1 MLRDQKNV
9 SQARAHALDWHQVY
23 SGGSDMI
30 TRYSLIA
37 ALSISTAAFPIAEAK
52 AQDGLV
58 GGIIGGIIGGAIA
71 NQQRAQPQ
79 RTQQRTTT
87 QRPRATTVNTVQRE
101 QNRAVQTALNHFGWN
116 VGTAD
121 GALGPRSRNGIS
133 QYQVFLN
140 FSGTGLLTEFER
152 NILVTA
158 HQRAIMGG
166 PQVAQAVSSHP
177 QGMRGLLLMVRD
189 EMSGRSPTQSAGNYG
204 LPALVASA
212 VDEIAAS
219 SDPTATQLVQR
230 AGFIQLADLNGD
242 GRTDYII
249 DTSVTGSA
257 FWCSAQACTVQVF
270 VSTPDGYVRNDFQ
283 AFNVTPAMFR
293 CTRGTCEMGDAQAPV
308 TVAATPSAAPQPPAT
323 TEVALSVPSAQPAAR
338 NPNAEAAS
346 PAPAIPSFFGGGQAE
361 RSLASHCNRVSLL
374 TSANGGF
381 TTQATMTDPVMVI
394 NEQFCLARTYAVAD
408 GEELITKV
416 QGATPDQIVQQ
427 CQSFAPT
434 LRPHVAALSVQ
445 PRDEVLRAV
454 GAFILQSGMS
464 PEQLAATARI
474 CLAVGYKLDDM
485 DLSIGSTLLLV
496 AMGERAYGELVGHHL
511 GQGYGAATREDLAF
525 SWYEHGLDAAKQAV
539 FAPMQ
544 PERDQLL
551 RAAVFGPPAEQSLS
565 ADAAP
570 VEAALPVFMV
580 PQE

>member
-1 MLRDQKNV
+1 
-9 SQARAHALDWHQVY
+9 
-23 SGGSDMI
+23 MI
-30 TRYSLIA
+30 TRYSLII
-37 ALSISTAAFPIAEAK
+37 ALSISTAAFPVAEAR

-58 GGIIGGIIGGAIA
+58 GGIIGGIIGGAIV
-71 NQQRAQPQ
+71 NQQRSQPA
-79 RTQQRTTT
+79 RTQQRVAP
-87 QRPRATTVNTVQRE
+87 QRTAPRPAVNTAQRE
-101 QNRAVQTALNHFGWN
+101 QNRSVQTALNHFGWN
-116 VGTAD
+116 VGAAD
-121 GALGPRSRNGIS
+121 GAIGPRSREGIS
-133 QYQVFLN
+133 QYQVFLS
-140 FSGTGLLTEFER
+140 FPGTGQLTEFER

-166 PQVAQAVSSHP
+166 PQIAQTVSSHP

-189 EMSGRSPTQSAGNYG
+189 EMSGRSPAQSAGNYG

-219 SDPTATQLVQR
+219 SDPTAQQLVQR
-230 AGFIQLADLNGD
+230 SGFIQLADLNGD

-308 TVAATPSAAPQPPAT
+308 TVAATPPAAPQPSAT

-338 NPNAEAAS
+338 NPNAETAATPS
-346 PAPAIPSFFGGGQAE
+346 IPSFFGGGQTE

-374 TSANGGF
+374 TSANGGY
-381 TTQATMTDPVMVI
+381 TTQATMTDPAMVV

-408 GEELITKV
+408 GEELIAKV

-427 CQSFAPT
+427 CQGFAPT

-445 PRDEVLRAV
+445 SRDEVMSAV
-454 GAFILQSGMS
+454 GAFILQSGLS

-485 DLSIGSTLLLV
+485 ELSLGSSLLLV
-496 AMGERAYGELVGHHL
+496 AMGERAYGELIGHHL
-511 GQGYGAATREDLAF
+511 GQGYGAATRDDLALA
-525 SWYEHGLDAAKQAV
+525 WYEYGLDPAKQAV

-551 RAAVFGPPAEQSLS
+551 RAAVFGGAAEQEPSA
-565 ADAAP
+565 ADAP
-570 VEAALPVFMV
+570 VGAALPVFLV
-580 PQE
+580 PQD

>member
-1 MLRDQKNV
+1 MVFK
-9 SQARAHALDWHQVY
+9 
-23 SGGSDMI
+23 
-30 TRYSLIA
+30 YSLIA
-37 ALSISTAAFPIAEAK
+37 ALSISTVAFPVTEAR

-79 RTQQRTTT
+79 RAQPQRTTQQRTAP
-87 QRPRATTVNTVQRE
+87 RPTVNTVQRE

-116 VGTAD
+116 VGAAD
-121 GALGPRSRNGIS
+121 GAIGPRSREGIS
-133 QYQVFLN
+133 QYQAFLS
-140 FSGTGLLTEFER
+140 FSGTGQLTEFER
-152 NILVTA
+152 NILITA
-158 HQRAIMGG
+158 HQRAIVGG

-189 EMSGRSPTQSAGNYG
+189 EMSGRSPVQSAGNYG
-204 LPALVASA
+204 LPAAVANA

-219 SDPTATQLVQR
+219 SDPSSAQLVQR

-270 VSTPDGYVRNDFQ
+270 VSTPEGYVRNDFQ
-283 AFNVTPAMFR
+283 AFNVTPAMFA
-293 CTRGTCEMGDAQAPV
+293 CTRGTCEMTDTSAPV
-308 TVAATPSAAPQPPAT
+308 MVAAPQTDAPQPSAT

-338 NPNAEAAS
+338 NPDAGSAEAS
-346 PAPAIPSFFGGGQAE
+346 PAIPSFFGGGQAE

-381 TTQATMTDPVMVI
+381 TTQATMTDPLMVV
-394 NEQFCLARTYAVAD
+394 NEQFCLARTYAIAD

-416 QGATPDQIVQQ
+416 QGATPEQIVTQ
-427 CQSFAPT
+427 CQQFAPT
-434 LRPHVAALSVQ
+434 LRPHVSALSLQ
-445 PRDEVLRAV
+445 PRDEVMRSV
-454 GAFILQSGMS
+454 GGFILESGMS

-485 DLSIGSTLLLV
+485 DLSLGSALLLV
-496 AMGERAYGELVGHHL
+496 AMGERAYGELLAHHL
-511 GQGYGAATREDLAF
+511 GQGYGATQREDLAAA
-525 SWYEHGLDAAKQAV
+525 WYEYGLDPAKQAV

-544 PERDQLL
+544 PERDALL
-551 RAAVFGPPAEQSLS
+551 RAAVFGVSGEQPTLTEDAGAE
-565 ADAAP
+565 AT
-570 VEAALPVFMV
+570 VPVFMV
-580 PQE
+580 PQD